1 MLKRVLTLVV
11 AAGLLFTAGCSS
23 KGGCGCKS
31 TGDGICFPVKPHCEK
46 PCYCKSM
53 QRSSRQIMD
62 VIDVHLLNYD
72 RHDPFRCDPCIGD

>member
-11 AAGLLFTAGCSS
+11 AAGLILTAGCSS
-23 KGGCGCKS
+23 GGGRCSGGLCM
-31 TGDGICFPVKPHCEK
+31 PVKPHCEK
-46 PCYCKSM
+46 PCYCKSF

>member
-1 MLKRVLTLVV
+1 MLKRVMTLVV
-11 AAGLLFTAGCSS
+11 AVGLLTTAGCSS
-23 KGGCGCKS
+23 KGGCSSGPCWPLKA
-31 TGDGICFPVKPHCEK
+31 HCES
-46 PCYCKSM
+46 PCYCKSF